1 MIRSSEECLLKMNR
15 VKAIESEIFELSQAS
30 ETEYFAFHKRR
41 YERFEG
47 FLNNQFPPD
56 SQSEKLKAL
65 DIGSHY
71 LHSSMI
77 LADMGF
83 EVDGM
88 DVSVFWD
95 MDFVKNRGSKFGI
108 NPIVENDL
116 ANMPEFQKIHDKY
129 DLVVFTEIF
138 EHITFNPIQLWKTI
152 YQILKPGGKIYIST
166 PNSLALANW
175 ARNFKNL
182 ITLQS
187 IGITVDD
194 IISKVTYG
202 HHWKEYSAQEIKTY
216 FQTLSDDFHVSINPY
231 YYKEYE
237 LKSPYLAFKIL
248 SRLGNLTKKFA
259 EELEV
264 IVEVKEKKSWK
275 KGLSEY

>member
-1 MIRSSEECLLKMNR
+1 MSTIKTIHLEILTSGQG
-15 VKAIESEIFELSQAS
+15 SEI
-30 ETEYFAFHKRR
+30 EYFTFHKRR
-41 YERFEG
+41 YERFEE
-47 FLNNQFPPD
+47 FLNHQFPKD
-56 SQSEKLKAL
+56 FQSEKLKAL

-77 LADMGF
+77 LADKGF

-88 DVSVFWD
+88 DVSIFWD
-95 MDFVKNRGSKFGI
+95 MDFVKKRGSKFGI

-116 ANMPEFQKIHDKY
+116 ANMPGFQSFHDKY
-129 DLVVFTEIF
+129 DLIVFTEIF

-175 ARNFKNL
+175 MRNFKNL

-187 IGITVDD
+187 VGISVDD

-216 FQTLSDDFHVSINPY
+216 FQTLSNDFQVTINPY
-231 YYKEYE
+231 HYKEHT
-237 LKSPYLAFKIL
+237 LKSPYLAYKVL
-248 SRLGNLTKKFA
+248 SKLGNLTNKFA

-264 IVEVKEKKSWK
+264 IVELKEKKSWK
-275 KGLSEY
+275 KGLAEY

>member
-1 MIRSSEECLLKMNR
+1 MSRIKI
-15 VKAIESEIFELSQAS
+15 IESEIFELNQPS
-30 ETEYFAFHKRR
+30 EVEYFRFHKRR
-41 YERFEG
+41 YERFES
-47 FLNNQFPPD
+47 FLSSHFPHNSRVKKP
-56 SQSEKLKAL
+56 KVL

-77 LADMGF
+77 LSEMDF

-88 DVSVFWD
+88 DVSIFWD

-116 ANMPEFQKIHDKY
+116 ANMPQFQSTHDKY
-129 DLVVFTEIF
+129 DLIVFTEIF

-187 IGITVDD
+187 VGITVDD

-216 FQTLSDDFHVSINPY
+216 FHTLSDDFRVTINPY
-231 YYKEYE
+231 HYKEHE
-237 LKSPYLAFKIL
+237 LKSPFLAFKIL
-248 SRLGNLTKKFA
+248 SRLGNLTNKFA

-264 IVEVKEKKSWK
+264 IVELKEKKSWK
-275 KGLSEY
+275 KGLSVY

>member
-1 MIRSSEECLLKMNR
+1 MNR
-15 VKAIESEIFELSQAS
+15 VKTIESEIFELGQAS
-30 ETEYFAFHKRR
+30 EIEYFTFHKRR
-41 YERFEG
+41 FERFEG
-47 FLNNQFPPD
+47 FLNNQFPIDP
-56 SQSEKLKAL
+56 QSAKLKAL

-71 LHSSMI
+71 LHSSMV

-88 DVSVFWD
+88 DVSVFWN
-95 MDFVKNRGSKFGI
+95 MDFVKNRGAKFGI
-108 NPIVENDL
+108 NPIIENDL
-116 ANMPEFQKIHDKY
+116 ANMPEFQKVHDKY
-129 DLVVFTEIF
+129 DLIVFTEIF

-175 ARNFKNL
+175 VRNFKNL

-187 IGITVDD
+187 VGITVDD

-216 FQTLSDDFHVSINPY
+216 FHTLSDDFQVTINPY
-231 YYKEYE
+231 HYKEHE
-237 LKSPYLAFKIL
+237 LKSPYLAFKML
-248 SRLGNLTKKFA
+248 SKLGNMTKRFA

-264 IVEVKEKKSWK
+264 IVELKEKKSWK

>member
-1 MIRSSEECLLKMNR
+1 MSTVKIIEQEILNSSQ
-15 VKAIESEIFELSQAS
+15 ESEI
-30 ETEYFAFHKRR
+30 EYFRFHKRR

-47 FLNNQFPPD
+47 FLNADFRFDPRSP
-56 SQSEKLKAL
+56 KPKAL

-71 LHSSMI
+71 LHTSMI

-83 EVDGM
+83 KVEGM
-88 DVSVFWD
+88 DVSIFWE
-95 MDFVKNRGSKFGI
+95 MDFVKNRGSKYGI
-108 NPIVENDL
+108 NPIIENDL
-116 ANMPEFQKIHDKY
+116 ASMPKFQSVHDKY
-129 DLVVFTEIF
+129 DLIVFTEIF

-152 YQILKPGGKIYIST
+152 HQILKPGGKIYIST

-187 IGITVDD
+187 VGITVDD

-216 FQTLSDDFHVSINPY
+216 FATLSDDFQVTINSY
-231 YYKEYE
+231 YYKELN
-237 LKSPYLAFKIL
+237 LKPPYLGYKAL
-248 SRLGNLTKKFA
+248 SKLGNLTKKFA

-264 IVEVKEKKSWK
+264 IVDVKEKKSWK
-275 KGLSEY
+275 MELSKY

>member
-1 MIRSSEECLLKMNR
+1 MKR
-15 VKAIESEIFELSQAS
+15 VKTIESEIFELNQAS
-30 ETEYFAFHKRR
+30 EVEYFQFHKKR
-41 YERFEG
+41 YERFES
-47 FLNNQFPPD
+47 FLNAHFPD
-56 SQSEKLKAL
+56 VSRSTKLKAL

-77 LADMGF
+77 LSEMAF

-95 MDFVKNRGSKFGI
+95 MDFVKNRGKKFGI
-108 NPIVENDL
+108 KPIVENDL
-116 ANMPEFQKIHDKY
+116 ANMPEFQSVHDKY
-129 DLVVFTEIF
+129 DLIVFTEIF

-152 YQILKPGGKIYIST
+152 HQILKPGGKIYIST

-175 ARNFKNL
+175 TRNFKNL

-187 IGITVDD
+187 VGITVDD

-216 FQTLSDDFHVSINPY
+216 FATLSDDFQVSINPY
-231 YYKEYE
+231 YYKELD
-237 LKSPYLAFKIL
+237 LKPPYLAYKAFSK
-248 SRLGNLTKKFA
+248 LGNLTKKFA

-275 KGLSEY
+275 KELSEYSRRAKINL

>member
-1 MIRSSEECLLKMNR
+1 MTSVETIK
-15 VKAIESEIFELSQAS
+15 SEIFQLGQTNEI
-30 ETEYFAFHKRR
+30 EYFRFHQRR
-41 YERFEG
+41 YERFEL
-47 FLNNQFPPD
+47 FLT
-56 SQSEKLKAL
+56 SEFSMNSGTKKLKAL

-77 LADMGF
+77 LSGKGF

-88 DVSVFWD
+88 DVSVFWN
-95 MDFVKNRGSKFGI
+95 MDFVKARAEKFGI
-108 NPIVENDL
+108 NQIVENDL
-116 ANMPEFQKIHDKY
+116 SSMPEFQDVREKY
-129 DLVVFTEIF
+129 DLIVFTEIF

-152 YQILKPGGKIYIST
+152 HQILKPGGKIYIST

-182 ITLQS
+182 ITLHS
-187 IGITVDD
+187 VGITVDD

-202 HHWKEYSAQEIKTY
+202 HHWKEYSAQEIKSY
-216 FQTLSDDFHVSINPY
+216 FATLSDDFQVTINPY
-231 YYKEYE
+231 HYKQHK
-237 LKSPYLAFKIL
+237 LKSPYLVFKAL
-248 SRLGNLTKKFA
+248 SKLGNLTKKFA

-264 IVEVKEKKSWK
+264 IVELKEKKSWK

>member
-1 MIRSSEECLLKMNR
+1 MNR
-15 VKAIESEIFELSQAS
+15 VKTIESEIFELNQPS
-30 ETEYFAFHKRR
+30 EVEYFRFHKRR
-41 YERFEG
+41 YERFES
-47 FLNNQFPPD
+47 FLGTYYPVD
-56 SQSEKLKAL
+56 SRSVKLKAL

-77 LADMGF
+77 LSEMDF

-108 NPIVENDL
+108 TPIIENNL
-116 ANMPEFQKIHDKY
+116 ANMPGFQSDHDKY
-129 DLVVFTEIF
+129 DLIVFTEIF

-187 IGITVDD
+187 VGITVDD

-202 HHWKEYSAQEIKTY
+202 HHWKEYSALEIKSY
-216 FQTLSDDFHVSINPY
+216 FETLSDDFQVTINPY
-231 YYKEYE
+231 HYKEHE
-237 LKSPYLAFKIL
+237 LKSPYLVFKLL
-248 SRLGNLTKKFA
+248 SKLGNLTTKFA

-264 IVEVKEKKSWK
+264 IVELKEKKSWK

>member
-1 MIRSSEECLLKMNR
+1 MKR
-15 VKAIESEIFELSQAS
+15 VKAIESEIFELNQPS
-30 ETEYFAFHKRR
+30 EVEYFRFHKKR
-41 YERFEG
+41 YERFES
-47 FLNNQFPPD
+47 FLNTHFPD
-56 SQSEKLKAL
+56 VSRSEKLKAL

-77 LADMGF
+77 LSELNFD
-83 EVDGM
+83 VDGM

-95 MDFVKNRGSKFGI
+95 MDFVKKRASKFGI
-108 NPIVENDL
+108 TPIVENDL
-116 ANMPEFQKIHDKY
+116 ANMPGFQNVHDKY
-129 DLVVFTEIF
+129 DLIVFTEIF

-187 IGITVDD
+187 VGITVDD

-216 FQTLSDDFHVSINPY
+216 FATLSDDFQVTINPY
-231 YYKEYE
+231 HYKEHV
-237 LKSPYLAFKIL
+237 LKSPYLAFKVL
-248 SRLGNLTKKFA
+248 AKLGNMTSKFS

-264 IVEVKEKKSWK
+264 IVDVKEKKSWK

>member
-1 MIRSSEECLLKMNR
+1 MNR
-15 VKAIESEIFELSQAS
+15 VKTIESEIFELNQSS
-30 ETEYFAFHKRR
+30 EVEYFRFHKRR
-41 YERFEG
+41 YERFEL
-47 FLNNQFPPD
+47 FLGAQFPVD
-56 SQSEKLKAL
+56 SRAAKLTVL

-77 LADMGF
+77 LADKGF

-108 NPIVENDL
+108 TPIVENDL
-116 ANMPEFQKIHDKY
+116 ANMPGFQTVYDKY
-129 DLVVFTEIF
+129 DLIVFTEIF

-166 PNSLALANW
+166 PNSIALANW

-187 IGITVDD
+187 VGITVDD

-202 HHWKEYSAQEIKTY
+202 HHWKEFSAQEIKTY
-216 FQTLSDDFHVSINPY
+216 FHTLSDDFQVTINPY
-231 YYKEYE
+231 HYKEYE
-237 LKSPYLAFKIL
+237 LKSPYLAFKVL
-248 SRLGNLTKKFA
+248 SKLGNLTKKFA

-264 IVEVKEKKSWK
+264 IVELKEKKSWK
-275 KGLSEY
+275 KRLSEY

>member
-1 MIRSSEECLLKMNR
+1 MSR
-15 VKAIESEIFELSQAS
+15 VKTIESEIFELNQPS
-30 ETEYFAFHKRR
+30 EVEYFRFHKKR
-41 YERFEG
+41 YERFES
-47 FLNNQFPPD
+47 FLKTQFAGT
-56 SQSEKLKAL
+56 SQTKKMKAL

-77 LADMGF
+77 LSKMNF

-95 MDFVKNRGSKFGI
+95 MDFVKKRGAKFGI
-108 NPIVENDL
+108 TPIVENDL
-116 ANMPEFQKIHDKY
+116 AKMPEFQSVHDRY

-152 YQILKPGGKIYIST
+152 HQILKPGGKIYIST

-175 ARNFKNL
+175 VRNFKNL
-182 ITLQS
+182 ITLKS
-187 IGITVDD
+187 VGITVDD

-202 HHWKEYSAQEIKTY
+202 HHWKEYSPQEIKTY
-216 FQTLSDDFHVSINPY
+216 FGALSEDFHVTINPY
-231 YYKEYE
+231 HYKEYE
-237 LKSPYLAFKIL
+237 LKSPYLPFKL
-248 SRLGNLTKKFA
+248 LAKLGNLTKTFA

-264 IVEVKEKKSWK
+264 IVELKEKKVWK

>member
-1 MIRSSEECLLKMNR
+1 MNQPSE
-15 VKAIESEIFELSQAS
+15 V
-30 ETEYFAFHKRR
+30 EYFRFHKKR
-41 YERFEG
+41 YERFES
-47 FLNNQFPPD
+47 FLNTHFPD
-56 SQSEKLKAL
+56 VSRSSKLKTL

-77 LADMGF
+77 LADKGF

-88 DVSVFWD
+88 DVSIFWD
-95 MDFVKNRGSKFGI
+95 MDFVKKRGSKFGI

-116 ANMPEFQKIHDKY
+116 ANMPGFQSFHDKY
-129 DLVVFTEIF
+129 DLIVFTEIF

-152 YQILKPGGKIYIST
+152 YQILKPMGKIYIST

-182 ITLQS
+182 LTLQS
-187 IGITVDD
+187 VGITVDD

-216 FQTLSDDFHVSINPY
+216 FQSLSDDFQVTINPY
-231 YYKEYE
+231 HYKEYE
-237 LKSPYLAFKIL
+237 LKSPYLVFKVL
-248 SRLGNLTKKFA
+248 AKLGNLTKKFA

-275 KGLSEY
+275 KGLSEYRR

>member
-1 MIRSSEECLLKMNR
+1 MNR
-15 VKAIESEIFELSQAS
+15 VKTIESEIFELGQAS

-41 YERFEG
+41 YERFEV
-47 FLNNQFPPD
+47 FLNNQFTPH

-88 DVSVFWD
+88 DVSVFWN
-95 MDFVKNRGSKFGI
+95 MDFVKQRGSKFGI

-116 ANMPEFQKIHDKY
+116 ANMPEFQTTHNKY
-129 DLVVFTEIF
+129 DLIVFTEIF

-175 ARNFKNL
+175 VRNFKNL

-187 IGITVDD
+187 VGITVDD

-216 FQTLSDDFHVSINPY
+216 FQTLSDDFQVTINPY
-231 YYKEYE
+231 HYKEHE
-237 LKSPYLAFKIL
+237 LKSPFLAFKML
-248 SRLGNLTKKFA
+248 SILGNLTNKFA

-264 IVEVKEKKSWK
+264 IVELKEKKSWK
-275 KGLSEY
+275 KELSEY